1 MKKRVF
7 AVLAAVLVSASLLCG
22 CSEKTDYAPELNA
35 AVENRAA
42 QKKLGGEC
50 MLEITVP
57 ESAAAVYYL
66 RGSFSCDKSQKTA
79 YLEFDQTWLGM
90 SSRAFNYFSGGVVT
104 NITDGERFEEPR
116 EAEELLEK
124 FPYFAP
130 EAAPGSGGEVSR
142 TEAAKGYSYTYTR
155 KNGAEFCKTVVG
167 EDIYGLV
174 PVLKQPQPEK
184 TVYGDVRFTCTA
196 DGDALLSYGC
206 EFDVTLFDTPAYVPG
221 YSVPESEYTIKLHVT
236 ARITYADGEI
246 TVPEAPAKPQ

>member
-1 MKKRVF
+1 MKNRVF
-7 AVLAAVLVSASLLCG
+7 AALAAVLAAASLLCG
-22 CSEKTDYAPELNA
+22 CSGKPDYAPELNA
-35 AVENRAA
+35 AAENRAA
-42 QKKLGGEC
+42 QEKLGGEC
-50 MLEITVP
+50 MLEITAP
-57 ESAAAVYYL
+57 ESAATVYYL
-66 RGSFSCDKSQKTA
+66 RGSFSCDKSEKTA

-116 EAEELLEK
+116 EAEELLNK

-130 EAAPGSGGEVSR
+130 EPRRGSDGAVSR
-142 TEAAKGYSYTYTR
+142 TEAAKGYSYSYTR
-155 KNGAEFCKTVVG
+155 KNGAEFCESVLGGDV
-167 EDIYGLV
+167 YGLV

-184 TVYGDVRFTCTA
+184 TVYSDVRFTCTA
-196 DGDALLSYGC
+196 DGGALLSYGC